1 MCTRKIRSL
10 LATLLSAATLG
21 CRDDGPRIVILDG
34 WWSRDFAAHACAQ
47 ALSGQGE
54 QGGPIAQAG
63 CEAVQG
69 CPPAMPAM
77 PAMPALLAC
86 ASDGARTLAKTFDRR
101 VLRALAGEPACAG
114 VTMARHDGPGEQDVG
129 ALDLA
134 RRPHW
139 TLAVDYRPGLDRQGW
154 TLLSATAPSIAADG
168 EGTAGQI
175 ARQVCAVV
183 KGAGGRAPQALAG
196 SGR

>member
-10 LATLLSAATLG
+10 LAMLLSAATLG

-34 WWSRDFAAHACAQ
+34 WWSRDFAVHACGQ
-47 ALSGQGE
+47 ALAGQGE
-54 QGGPIAQAG
+54 HGGPIAQAG
-63 CEAVQG
+63 CEAAQA
-69 CPPAMPAM
+69 CRQSTS
-77 PAMPALLAC
+77 ALLAC
-86 ASDGARTLAKTFDRR
+86 TTDGARTLAKTFDRQ
-101 VLRALAGEPACAG
+101 VQRALAGEPDCAG
-114 VTMARHDGPGEQDVG
+114 VTMARHDGPREQDVG

-139 TLAVDYRPGLDRQGW
+139 TLAIDYLPGLDRQSW
-154 TLLSATAPSIAADG
+154 TLLSAKAPSIAADG

-183 KGAGGRAPQALAG
+183 KGTSGRPPQALADT
-196 SGR
+196 GR